1 MAAPAEALVRGRS
14 HDTAMLYV
22 KQLRNVALNL
32 TRDDAEERG
41 VVPGSRIE
49 LSWPA
54 SATTPSLTAFAER
67 AGT

>member
-1 MAAPAEALVRGRS
+1 
-14 HDTAMLYV
+14 MLYV